1 MFLFKLLRRAFS
13 IVGLL
18 IIIIPIFISYQIWN
32 TGNSAKAVKSDV
44 IVVLGAAQFNGR
56 PTPVLQGRIDEA
68 FRIYKFGYSKR
79 IITVG
84 AGAPGDRTTEAMSSY
99 LSLVSKKVPK
109 NRLTDIPIGR
119 DTLTSTAAYVAVMKA
134 HTWTSVIIVT
144 DPLHCYRAVSM
155 AQDLGVSATCSPA
168 KSLVPIFSVSGIKYL
183 VRETGAYLAYK
194 TTNRIGIH
202 LSDHLTK

>member
-1 MFLFKLLRRAFS
+1 MFLFKIIRRAFS
-13 IVGLL
+13 ILGLL
-18 IIIIPIFISYQIWN
+18 IIIVPLFISYQIWSA
-32 TGNSAKAVKSDV
+32 GNLAKTVRSDV

-56 PTPVLQGRIDEA
+56 PTPVLQARIDEA
-68 FRIYKFGYSKR
+68 FRIYQVGYSKR

-99 LSLVSKKVPK
+99 LNLVSKKVPK

-119 DTLTSTAAYVAVMKA
+119 DTLSSTAAYVAVMKA
-134 HTWTSVIIVT
+134 HSWNSVIIVT

-155 AQDLGVSATCSPA
+155 AQDLGVRASCSPA
-168 KSLVPIFSVSGIKYL
+168 KNQMPIFSAGGIKYL

-202 LSDHLTK
+202 LSDHLKK

>member
-18 IIIIPIFISYQIWN
+18 IIIIPLFLSYQIWN

-183 VRETGAYLAYK
+183 VRETGA
-194 TTNRIGIH
+194 
-202 LSDHLTK
+202 